1 MDSEKSKFI
10 LLRRPYI
17 YYSAGILLAILF
29 TAQCAAMI
37 PLYQLAL
44 FPFDLED
51 PNRWFWHAV
60 INSWYYINCGFLYI
74 FSTTFALSVMKR
86 FIQWKSWMKVCLFL
100 LLLAFAF
107 AFVLFVCLFVCF
119 VLFCLSC
126 LFPFFGLFRS
136 TLGSSSPSS
145 SSSLLRPFGSS
156 PATMLFT
163 MTTP

>member
-100 LLLAFAF
+100 LLFAF
-107 AFVLFVCLFVCF
+107 CFCFCFDYLFVLFVLFCLFCLFVCLFVCLFLFVCFCLFCF
-119 VLFCLSC
+119 VLFVCLVLVC
-126 LFPFFGLFRS
+126 LVF
-136 TLGSSSPSS
+136 
-145 SSSLLRPFGSS
+145 SSLV
-156 PATMLFT
+156 
-163 MTTP
+163 